1 MKQYQNIQLS
11 SLQDFSNE
19 LKKINDFKDNIKKS
33 KIQHNNN
40 NTNNKSKS
48 ISILKTRPKLVR
60 CLSAKTINTNNNN
73 NNDNNKNI
81 QSICIGKLEEKLI
94 SCSCSKMPLCNTFL
108 CSCRKNGLK
117 CNFKCHLNSICI
129 WKH

>member
-11 SLQDFSNE
+11 SLQDFSKE

-33 KIQHNNN
+33 KIQHNNNNNN

-60 CLSAKTINTNNNN
+60 CFSAKTINTNIS
-73 NNDNNKNI
+73 NKNI